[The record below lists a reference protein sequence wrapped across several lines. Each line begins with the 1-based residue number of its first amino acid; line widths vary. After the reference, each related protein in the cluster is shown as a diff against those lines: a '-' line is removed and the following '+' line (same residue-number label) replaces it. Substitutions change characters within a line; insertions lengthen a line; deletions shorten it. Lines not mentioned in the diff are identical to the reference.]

1 MPASTSD
8 FYDDDGKPAALWR
21 IRYTTGPIKG
31 DSEDLELH
39 EVVEALVTTQSVS
52 ADTESIVRAVER
64 LDLNDEGAD
73 GLIGAVASLNL
84 GKDDDHR
91 DGRDATLQNTYTG
104 AGHGRAHASAA
115 GAPTSPP
122 GATDAAASNLL
133 RAATAAA
140 GTGASDAIDADAGT
154 CDADAFWFAR
164 AMEPDVDWSSSASLR
179 AFVLKHDVWPCM
191 GHPLREPMLEA
202 IAALEGVNPDITFS
216 DSAALV
222 PTEGAAEGVGVI
234 AAIGTAAHSCLD
246 LAYGAASCCASAA
259 FSCCSA
265 AVSYVSDARTCFF
278 DFLPNGAAKTAVDA
292 TSSAHGAAA
301 SETSNPGDGGATAE
315 LGAAVTEAG
324 GVDELQPFPP
334 PEGGGDEYCETPTK
348 EPAAAATEEPA
359 AAHVATGDVAE
370 GRDRAQAEN
379 EAGAGPTTLSS
390 GDGAPAMPHD
400 GFVFQ
405 TVTERP
411 RRPHRPLALPAP
423 LPPVDGADELQTSFT
438 ASDDCADELQCPV
451 LGQCVEVLWD
461 DDGKYYRCMF
471 TAFDGKDV
479 TILYD
484 TGHEETVALAGLVY
498 NLVDPQADVDGAAS
512 PSSEESQALE
522 RFRLLTKDEKYGP
535 QNRKEVEELAKIQQK
550 LESFLNDENYLLD
563 DLDGFKLGLL
573 LISGRYYI
581 RCIKPEGGAVL
592 ESYRAIVERVRN
604 GPKVK
609 SSLAVTFQ
617 KRPAR
622 LAYVLEEAGMD
633 PATEVTKD
641 NAEEIL
647 AEFVKRTGGPRFEH
661 EGDDLYIYIDSGC
674 LKIRTPLCPLASA
687 RTDDDLAYSSSLT
700 WSEYGR
706 ALERRRGDARVA
718 AGKPRWRPS
727 GGASK
732 ATEAIKSD
740 FACELKELCVAG
752 MKEQAYDRLM
762 SLRGTEPKPLDQLSD
777 RGPEG
782 AIKFICRAV
791 IDGDTIGA
799 SDAEGRTS
807 GGHSF
812 YHTMAVCARR
822 ASDEPK
828 LIVSLSSAELPSV
841 WCPETERM
849 QPQELAVAKPDEL
862 DDALCDVEAELG
874 AGGALVGWGGGDTR
888 YLTEHMLGSDVVIV
902 DAMFGVR
909 CMLGMTGSGDFPTTH
924 GLALADATDAF
935 STSIKFL
942 GEILCPAEGPFG
954 HINRDGLRHH
964 DPEYDAGVALEA
976 TIECARAYMR
986 RLNGEASCGPWPPVA
1001 PFTRDPNSAYS
1012 RSLARARE
1020 DRALVRAAT
1029 VAAGAGAPAVP
1040 LTKDEVESRSFT
1052 VPMLKTALATLGL
1065 PTKGRK
1071 AELRAR
1077 LLEALEEDEVSCSVQ
1092 TSRSA
1097 STPSTP

>member
-1 MPASTSD
+1 M
-8 FYDDDGKPAALWR
+8 
-21 IRYTTGPIKG
+21 
-31 DSEDLELH
+31 
-39 EVVEALVTTQSVS
+39 
-52 ADTESIVRAVER
+52 
-64 LDLNDEGAD
+64 
-73 GLIGAVASLNL
+73 
-84 GKDDDHR
+84 
-91 DGRDATLQNTYTG
+91 
-104 AGHGRAHASAA
+104 
-115 GAPTSPP
+115 
-122 GATDAAASNLL
+122 
-133 RAATAAA
+133 
-140 GTGASDAIDADAGT
+140 
-154 CDADAFWFAR
+154 
-164 AMEPDVDWSSSASLR
+164 
-179 AFVLKHDVWPCM
+179 
-191 GHPLREPMLEA
+191 
-202 IAALEGVNPDITFS
+202 
-216 DSAALV
+216 
-222 PTEGAAEGVGVI
+222 
-234 AAIGTAAHSCLD
+234 
-246 LAYGAASCCASAA
+246 
-259 FSCCSA
+259 
-265 AVSYVSDARTCFF
+265 
-278 DFLPNGAAKTAVDA
+278 
-292 TSSAHGAAA
+292 
-301 SETSNPGDGGATAE
+301 
-315 LGAAVTEAG
+315 TEAG

-390 GDGAPAMPHD
+390 GDGAPHD

-405 TVTERP
+405 TVTERQ
-411 RRPHRPLALPAP
+411 RRTRRLPALPGAP
-423 LPPVDGADELQTSFT
+423 AQLPVDGADELQTSFT

-573 LISGRYYI
+573 FTSGRYEI

-592 ESYRAIVERVRN
+592 ESYKKIVERVRD

-609 SSLAVTFQ
+609 SSVAVALQ

-622 LAYVLEEAGMD
+622 LAFVLEEAGMD

-641 NAEEIL
+641 NAEEIR
-647 AEFVKRTGGPRFEH
+647 AAFVKATGGPRFEH
-661 EGDDLYIYIDSGC
+661 EGDDLYLYVDGRGYLIIMPRSS
-674 LKIRTPLCPLASA
+674 CPLASA
-687 RTDDDLAYSSSLT
+687 RTDDDLAFSSGLT
-700 WSEYGR
+700 WSEYFR
-706 ALERRRGDARVA
+706 EAWKRHGDKRESMDL
-718 AGKPRWRPS
+718 PRYPPRLS
-727 GGASK
+727 SSCSTSNK

-740 FACELKELCVAG
+740 FACDLKGMCVAG
-752 MKEQAYDRLM
+752 MKAQAYDRLI

-791 IDGDTIGA
+791 IRGDTIGA
-799 SDAEGRTS
+799 SDAEGRTC
-807 GGHSF
+807 GGHSY

-1077 LLEALEEDEVSCSVQ
+1077 LLEALEEDVVSCSVQ